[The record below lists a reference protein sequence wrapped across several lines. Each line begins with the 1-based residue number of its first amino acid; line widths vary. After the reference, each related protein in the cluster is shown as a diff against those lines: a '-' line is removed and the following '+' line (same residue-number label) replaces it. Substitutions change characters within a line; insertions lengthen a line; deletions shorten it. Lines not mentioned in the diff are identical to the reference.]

1 MADSSMSIG
10 LSGILA
16 AQTAL
21 NIAGENITNST
32 TPGYALR
39 QVQLSETAP
48 TGPEANTETGV
59 NADTIV
65 RDCNMYLEGQ
75 EQSYNAGLSSA
86 TTMSQYLNQ
95 IQALLQEPNSTN
107 NGISTQ
113 LDTFFNDWQSLAADP
128 NDSTTQSTLIDAA
141 QQLAQSLQA
150 LQSSLVSVQSSV
162 DQDLSSS
169 VTQVNQLTSE
179 LAQNNQLIANATS
192 NGSTPLS
199 LEDQRDSLMDQ
210 LAQLTGAVNTSPQ
223 QSTAQVQIAGTTLV
237 SGSTSTTLNAS
248 TGVNGQATVTAGDG
262 NQASSVSITT
272 GTIGALLQLSQT
284 TIPGYL
290 QQLNNFTSGLIS
302 MVNQQYAEGVSQ
314 NGPSTSVTATNSVSD
329 ANAMLAEAGL
339 PATPTQGQL
348 TINVVDNATGAQ
360 TPVTI
365 SVNPSAESLNDLA
378 TAINNAGGGN
388 LTATVSD
395 GALSIAAAS
404 GSSFDFAA
412 DQGTNILA
420 SLGINSFFQGTNA
433 SNIQVADA
441 LVNNPADIAAG
452 QTADS
457 GDGSNAAA
465 ISNLETAASSAFG
478 GNSMAGYWQTVVSG
492 IGSDAENATETQTTA
507 QNMVTTA
514 TSQEQAISGV
524 SLDEE
529 AANVLQYQQM
539 YTDCAHY
546 MATVGQLT
554 QTLLSY
560 ISGVS

>member
-10 LSGILA
+10 LSGILS

-21 NIAGENITNST
+21 NVAGENITNST

-39 QVQLSETAP
+39 QVQLAETAP
-48 TGPEANTETGV
+48 TGPQANTETGV

-75 EQSYNAGLSSA
+75 VQSYNAGLSSA
-86 TTMSQYLNQ
+86 TTLTQYLNQ
-95 IQALLQEPNSTN
+95 IQSLLQEPNSTD

-128 NDSTTQSTLIDAA
+128 NDPTTQSTLVDAA

-162 DQDLSSS
+162 DQNLSSS

-199 LEDQRDSLMDQ
+199 LEDQRDALMEQ
-210 LAQLTGAVNTSPQ
+210 LAQLTGAVNASPQ
-223 QSTAQVQIAGTTLV
+223 QSTAQVQVGGTTLV

-248 TGVNGQATVTAGDG
+248 TSINGQATVTAGDG
-262 NQASSVSITT
+262 SQATSIPITS

-302 MVNQQYAEGVSQ
+302 MVNGQYAEGVSQ
-314 NGPSTSVTATNSVSD
+314 SGPSTSVTAANSVSD
-329 ANAMLAEAGL
+329 PTALLAQAGL
-339 PATPTQGQL
+339 AVTPTQGQL
-348 TINVVDNATGAQ
+348 TINVTDNATGAQ

-365 SVNPSAESLNDLA
+365 SVNPSSESLNDLA
-378 TAINNAGGGN
+378 AAINNAAEGN
-388 LTATVSD
+388 LTATVND
-395 GALSIAAAS
+395 GALSISAAA
-404 GSSFDFAA
+404 GDSFDFAA
-412 DQGTNILA
+412 NQGTNILA
-420 SLGINSFFQGTNA
+420 CLGINSFFQGTNA

-465 ISNLETAASSAFG
+465 ISNLESAASSALG
-478 GNSMAGYWQTVVSG
+478 GNSIAGYWQTVVSG

-507 QNMVTTA
+507 QNMVTTV

-529 AANVLQYQQM
+529 AANVLQYQQL
-539 YTDCAHY
+539 YSDCAHY
-546 MATVGQLT
+546 MSTVGQLT

-560 ISGVS
+560 ITGVS

>member
-210 LAQLTGAVNTSPQ
+210 LAQLTGTVNTSPQ

-507 QNMVTTA
+507 QNMVTTV